1 MASKPR
7 LRVVSIE
14 RSKRG
19 VTKRTRQVETKQETN
34 DDLPTTWRTYDR
46 KTDGFKKVLIVDM
59 DDSHLLAAIAYCER
73 KAVDYQHM
81 TNLPPIETARRLWPG
96 YVALVAE
103 AARRFGPASARPVLS
118 GSARAIILPDTEK
131 EDA

>member
-1 MASKPR
+1 MTGAA
-7 LRVVSIE
+7 
-14 RSKRG
+14 
-19 VTKRTRQVETKQETN
+19 VTKTPRTRKPKPTPPEPA

-46 KTDGFKKVLIVDM
+46 HTGGFKVVKIAMMAPD
-59 DDSHLLAAIAYCER
+59 HLLAAIAYCER

-81 TNLPPIETARRLWPG
+81 TNLPPIETAKALWPG

-103 AARRFGPASARPVLS
+103 AARRFGPASARPVSPTGRL
-118 GSARAIILPDTEK
+118 IILPEPDK